1 VERIPDE
8 AIVVRGGRNRPDDVR
23 RGIGTH
29 PSGVT
34 GISVECGTGLSTREL
49 SAGSDV
55 MSLSRVFVDFHNADE
70 QGRLRLNCIG
80 TIEDLA
86 RQQAELENGQQLTLY
101 GEDLE
106 VDGVVQFSEDEKVW
120 VATIDWN
127 QIRQVEQLVVQGHN

>member
-1 VERIPDE
+1 MNLTS
-8 AIVVRGGRNRPDDVR
+8 AIALTSQKAFMNRSN
-23 RGIGTH
+23 I
-29 PSGVT
+29 
-34 GISVECGTGLSTREL
+34 
-49 SAGSDV
+49 

-86 RQQAELENGQQLTLY
+86 RQQAELENGQHLTLY
-101 GEDLE
+101 SEDLE

-127 QIRQVEQLVVQGHN
+127 QIRQVKAFNESTAQRLHFIFKFIS